1 MKMDNNNKNEKYLS
15 PHTGSNNI
23 NIYICSRDV
32 LRDEKW
38 RMIKKKK
45 KKLEARQKKKHKKEW
60 KLLISVAYI
69 RYTYDHYIGR
79 PHSNG

>member
-45 KKLEARQKKKHKKEW
+45 KIGSKAKKKTQKRVK
-60 KLLISVAYI
+60 
-69 RYTYDHYIGR
+69 TTDIGGI
-79 PHSNG
+79 H